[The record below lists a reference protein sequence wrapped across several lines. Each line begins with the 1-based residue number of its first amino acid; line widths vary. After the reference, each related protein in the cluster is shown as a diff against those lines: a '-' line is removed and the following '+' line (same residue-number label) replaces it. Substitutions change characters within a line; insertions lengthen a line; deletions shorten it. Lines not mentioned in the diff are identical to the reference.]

1 MFLWGWGESGRG
13 AWLKRMRRIGSGFE
27 PNRDTKDP
35 QDANICIDNISLMSK
50 LESQYEFIDLDPK
63 IVWGLLLSGA
73 FGWGSDWGDGDGL
86 GGAGGAGC
94 FGARQAVGLLI

>member
-1 MFLWGWGESGRG
+1 
-13 AWLKRMRRIGSGFE
+13 MRRIGSGFE

-94 FGARQAVGLLI
+94 FSKIETNKRSFKYETDRIGSFALYWPK